1 MLISIP
7 SQLASQDKACMPNRK
22 NVSNYQPPVYVLEL
36 PPADCQSHHLEFRQN
51 GLFDYCT
58 SARGNKCK
66 KQNWKETEC
75 SLYFLYMLSSVIWGP
90 SNFSIQNMIPTIAD
104 YYCIYILV
112 IRQLFYLLPVI
123 FELSSWNYLKL
134 SCLKIRCLTSL
145 DHYTKSLKL
154 WRFTKSSFHPPPPP
168 LFFRRESKT
177 SLIGGNGGNSWEK
190 YSN

>member
-1 MLISIP
+1 MYLNSHLQTVNHTILNLGKTVYLIIVLV
-7 SQLASQDKACMPNRK
+7 QREI
-22 NVSNYQPPVYVLEL
+22 NV
-36 PPADCQSHHLEFRQN
+36 
-51 GLFDYCT
+51 
-58 SARGNKCK
+58 K

-75 SLYFLYMLSSVIWGP
+75 SLYFLYMLSSAIWGP
-90 SNFSIQNMIPTIAD
+90 SDFSIQNRIPTIAD

-154 WRFTKSSFHPPPPP
+154 WRFTKSSFHTPPPP
-168 LFFRRESKT
+168 LFEENLRLL
-177 SLIGGNGGNSWEK
+177 SLGVMVEIVEKIIVIKQNS
-190 YSN
+190 S